1 MDLLKAAIQLVW
13 AKLKEEVVRRSCAS
27 VKARLR
33 FMIKAK
39 GGAFEIWSVHF
50 VFNIHEKSCVKAF
63 SHLPSVIIFI
73 KVFR

>member
-33 FMIKAK
+33 LMIKAEDCD
-39 GGAFEIWSVHF
+39 FEIWSVHY
-50 VFNIHEKSCVKAF
+50 VFNILLKSCVKVF
-63 SHLPSVIIFI
+63 FRLPSGFI
-73 KVFR
+73 CIRVSR